1 MKVNQRKSF
10 STKALTLLLAV
21 SILLTAMV
29 SATNKKTIANA
40 SNADT
45 IYYITDSRFVSV
57 YDGVQSTFT
66 KYCYLIYDCLALDS
80 LFYSLADTSVTD
92 PTWQYDAI
100 GPAMDLF
107 DGSYAENV
115 VSNWNYS
122 SALDV
127 GNCQVVFEFVYLLP
141 NIANLSEIFERLQLL
156 GCHITLIG
164 AFIPNDYENSEWMTL
179 MSYVTN
185 FVTKLPDYGF
195 IGYTLDYMY
204 DENQTLDD
212 TVILIEGDHFI
223 DMCLYEKSFIDV
235 YKYSWFVREL
245 CYKIKDLYQEDY
257 VEGYYAE
264 DMLAHHNIVL
274 LIHDPSYPEN
284 ITANFY
290 DLNSQTNTLYSDDE
304 DFGAGIQTFDSDY
317 EYYTII
323 GMTNYGFESDFY
335 DLSNYLLLN
344 QSIDY
349 DLFILPV
356 VPCPLQ
362 NTNDIHVYGFPAGPI
377 TMDQYYDGEYVY
389 VGIDDP
395 YIWQLIVN
403 AMATI

>member
-21 SILLTAMV
+21 SLLLTAMV

-45 IYYITDSRFVSV
+45 IYYITDSKFVSV

-66 KYCYLIYDCLALDS
+66 KYCYLKYNCFVLDG
-80 LFYSLADTSVTD
+80 LLDAIITASVNE
-92 PTWQYDAI
+92 PWQYNEI
-100 GPAMDLF
+100 GPAVDLF

-122 SALDV
+122 SAEDV
-127 GNCQVVFEFVYLLP
+127 GNCQVVFEFAYLLP
-141 NIANLSEIFERLQLL
+141 NIANLSEIFEHLQLL

-223 DMCLYEKSFIDV
+223 DMCLYGKSFIDV
-235 YKYSWFVREL
+235 YTYSWFVREL

-274 LIHDPSYPEN
+274 LIHNSTYSEN

-290 DLNSQTNTLYSDDE
+290 DLNSETNRRYTIDVEDDA
-304 DFGAGIQTFDSDY
+304 DIQAFDSDY

-323 GMTNYGFESDFY
+323 GMTTYVLESDFY
-335 DLSNYLLLN
+335 DLSYYLLLN

-377 TMDQYYDGEYVY
+377 TMDQYYDGDFVY